1 MRRLLRCVAL
11 VTFGLWSACAPAAP
25 APTAPPEA
33 AAPAASPVTAPA
45 VAPAPAASPAAQ
57 LAASPLPF
65 ASPSPAAAAQPA
77 MAPLAQ
83 PVEFKFRT
91 PFAPSSIFAPFY
103 VAQALYWPP
112 LGLKGEVLPG
122 TGSAAVVKT
131 VGAGSEQLGYA
142 QLSSVVAG
150 MQEGVPI
157 TILAVIQ
164 RRDPSGVIYLEK
176 SGVKDWKDLEGKT
189 VGDFPFGTAGPMIK
203 AALKLK
209 GVDLDKVRFVTVTP
223 GGEMA
228 LLTSGQLE
236 LQVGFARAQDLWL
249 RCQGVKAGSLAV
261 WDGGLQV
268 YGQVIIAN
276 TDWIKQVGDDVV
288 ARALLGAMQ
297 GTVLLKTD
305 PQRAMETMATLQPN
319 AQTDLTQELASLH
332 PEGYTSWSMEGGDVV
347 TQQGFGWIDRA
358 EMERS
363 VAGLVQAGLLES
375 GGDVSRYYTT
385 RYLEHPA
392 VRAAALDWTRAP
404 YAPTPADIRQNC
416 GLP

>member
-1 MRRLLRCVAL
+1 MFVALACSSEMERMSMRCFLRCVAL

-25 APTAPPEA
+25 ATAPA
-33 AAPAASPVTAPA
+33 AQPAASPG
-45 VAPAPAASPAAQ
+45 
-57 LAASPLPF
+57 
-65 ASPSPAAAAQPA
+65 AAAQPT

-103 VAQALYWPP
+103 TAQALYWPP

-131 VGAGSEQLGYA
+131 VGAGSEQMGYS

-150 MQEGVPI
+150 IQEGVPI

-176 SGVKDWKDLEGKT
+176 SGVKDWKDLEGKS

-209 GVDLDKVRFVTVTP
+209 GADLDKIRFVTVTP

-249 RCQGVKAGSLAV
+249 GCQGVKAGSLAV
-261 WDGGLQV
+261 WDAGLQV

-276 TDWIKQVGDDVV
+276 TEWMKQVGDDAV
-288 ARALLGAMQ
+288 ARALLGVMQ
-297 GTVLLKTD
+297 GTLLLKTD
-305 PQRAMETMATLQPN
+305 PPRAMETMTRLQPN
-319 AQTDLTQELASLH
+319 AQTDLSQELASLH

-347 TQQGFGWIDRA
+347 QQQGFGWIDRV
-358 EMERS
+358 EMEKS
-363 VAGLVQAGLLES
+363 VAGLVQAGLLKET
-375 GGDVSRYYTT
+375 GDVSRYYTT
-385 RYLEHPA
+385 KYLEHPA
-392 VRAAALDWTRAP
+392 VRAAALEWSRAP
-404 YAPTPADIRQNC
+404 YAPIPADIRQKC